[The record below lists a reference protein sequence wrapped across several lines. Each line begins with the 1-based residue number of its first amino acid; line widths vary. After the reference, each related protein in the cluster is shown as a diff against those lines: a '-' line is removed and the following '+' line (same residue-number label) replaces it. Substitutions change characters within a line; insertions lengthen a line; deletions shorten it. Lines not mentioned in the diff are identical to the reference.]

1 MDLCPITVVPPIV
14 SSETIL
20 FWKWKMWKFS
30 YSFRI
35 MAIFLLHKLNN
46 CRSNYWR
53 GETIEGRKLFAEIR
67 YCFYTN
73 YNLYLKCQY
82 STLCLKCFHF
92 TLQAGTYC
100 KLLLLSSARLS
111 EKYPWMCFLSTFYA
125 IRRCAHFDLFTLAGN
140 INNNQVE
147 LELQPHLVIQG
158 VSFIVRR
165 I

>member
-1 MDLCPITVVPPIV
+1 
-14 SSETIL
+14 
-20 FWKWKMWKFS
+20 MWKFS
-30 YSFRI
+30 HSFRI
-35 MAIFLLHKLNN
+35 MAIFYFINWIIAAETIEGEKLLK
-46 CRSNYWR
+46 

-73 YNLYLKCQY
+73 YNLYLKWQY
-82 STLCLKCFHF
+82 TLCLKCFHF
-92 TLQAGTYC
+92 TLQAGTFC

-158 VSFIVRR
+158 VS
-165 I
+165 